1 MVCIKVTEIMDYLK
15 LGLKFILILEL
26 KLPRKLSRK
35 IFETIYMGTKVSRT
49 EPSANLKNARD
60 MRVIYRDS
68 DLPHII
74 LIQATDYCYL

>member
-35 IFETIYMGTKVSRT
+35 IFETILYAKKF
-49 EPSANLKNARD
+49 E
-60 MRVIYRDS
+60 
-68 DLPHII
+68 
-74 LIQATDYCYL
+74 